1 MTSAAL
7 FLIGKRIFM
16 SASLQVGPFA
26 LPWGLLVLL
35 LAFLAAD
42 QLYTRWARKLGLTV
56 APHIWL
62 LPLLAVAAARAGF
75 VARYADEYLAQPLS
89 IINIRDGGW
98 EPWAALVVAVVYVWW
113 LWLRKQAVFQ
123 PLAGATVLFGVL
135 WLGGNALVQQLS
147 GAAKSLP
154 SVQLVALDAKTHA
167 LDQFKGKPVVINLW
181 ASWCTPCVREMPA
194 LREAQQR
201 YPQVQFLWIN
211 QQEKP
216 EVAMAASRGFG
227 LPDAQVLLDPKSEMT
242 EIAGGR
248 ALPTTLFYGANGQ
261 LQGVR
266 VGELS
271 TVSLNEFMEK
281 IAPAPH

>member
-1 MTSAAL
+1 
-7 FLIGKRIFM
+7 M

-167 LDQFKGKPVVINLW
+167 LNQFKGKPVVINLW

-201 YPQVQFLWIN
+201 YPQTQFLWVN

-216 EVAMAASRGFG
+216 EVAMQAARGFG
-227 LPDAQVLLDPKSEMT
+227 LPDAQVLLDTRNAMAEV
-242 EIAGGR
+242 AGSR
-248 ALPTTLFYGANGQ
+248 ALPTTLFYDAQGQ
-261 LQGVR
+261 LQGLR

-271 TVSLNEFMEK
+271 AASLEEFMQK
-281 IAPAPH
+281 IVQATGS